1 MPTNLIDA
9 EPQQAGEPAGVSEK
23 TAPGTRTKRFE
34 FIDQFRGFIVILML
48 LDHSS
53 YYLNSIWKYLD
64 PLDPLFSSW
73 GQFILRYSSYLCAPG
88 FLMMNGAM
96 VWYTFQKRKSKGVP
110 VSETRWYLIK
120 RSLFLVLLQMTWVN
134 SSWSGFERFDPFHL
148 GIISSIGMSMILL
161 TFIMQFKWQIR
172 LAIGI
177 AILLIHPFLLQI
189 HYDPNN
195 TWQMAIMQTFVDAG
209 KFNKYPVI
217 PWFAVAV
224 LGSVMAPG
232 WLRAWKTDK
241 EKILYSLGIALG
253 AFIIAIAIRMFRGYG
268 NIFPFSDFGSY
279 SFFYDQKYPP
289 SLYFNIWFFASVVT
303 GVAFFIALYKYI
315 PKVFDVI
322 GIVGKVPLFFY
333 CMHIALLGIFSKR
346 IDLFY
351 RIGGLTET
359 LIGAAILLTV
369 MLLLSAWFWKVKQ
382 ASSNVIIKMI

>member
-1 MPTNLIDA
+1 MDKN
-9 EPQQAGEPAGVSEK
+9 SENTIVK
-23 TAPGTRTKRFE
+23 PKRFE
-34 FIDQFRGFIVILML
+34 FVDQFRGFMVILML

-96 VWYTFQKRKSKGVP
+96 VWYTFQKRKKSGIPDSV
-110 VSETRWYLIK
+110 TRWNLIK

-134 SSWSGFERFDPFHL
+134 SSWSGFERFDPFHF

-161 TFIMQFKWQIR
+161 TFIMQFKWQYR

-177 AILLIHPFLLQI
+177 VILLIHPFLLQI
-189 HYDPNN
+189 QYDPNN
-195 TWQMAIMQTFVDAG
+195 TWQMVVMQTFVDAG
-209 KFNKYPVI
+209 DFNKYPVL

-232 WLRAWKTDK
+232 WLDAWKTDK
-241 EKILYSLGIALG
+241 EKILYSLGIAMI
-253 AFIIAIAIRMFRGYG
+253 AFVVAISIRMFRGYG
-268 NIFPFSDFGSY
+268 NIFPFSEFGSY
-279 SFFYDQKYPP
+279 SFFLDQKYPP
-289 SLYFNIWFFASVVT
+289 SLYFNIWFFASVVA
-303 GVAFFIALYKYI
+303 GVASFIALYKYI

-346 IDLFY
+346 INFLY
-351 RIGGLTET
+351 RIGDLTDT
-359 LIGAAILLTV
+359 LIGAAILLTI

-382 ASSNVIIKMI
+382 KSSNVIIKMI